1 MNRGSYGNFI
11 KYATKS
17 QDTFDKASPFTNNL
31 MMQQLKN
38 RKKNIE
44 RMLGY
49 QISIK
54 MDTNGS

>member
-17 QDTFDKASPFTNNL
+17 QDTFDKASPFTNNI